1 MTGFQTS
8 PFKLQT
14 SEYLHVEKPFLDQ
27 LRTLGWEVIDQGCQ
41 MIPSD
46 PGTSLRTSFRDLILP
61 KVFAQALRAINVTD
75 DGESWLTDRQLDDLR
90 DQILRQPNRALL
102 EANEAAHT
110 LLLKAQVDTNE
121 VTGEADPVVQ
131 LIDFEHPERNRFHAI
146 NQFRVETPGCVKKF
160 IIPDIVL
167 FVNGLP
173 LVVVEAKI
181 GDATTAN
188 PMYAAFEQ
196 LLRYRNG
203 RPETVAAGLRE
214 GEPRLFF
221 TNVVVIRTCGESC
234 EFGTISGGHEHFHRW
249 RGDGGD
255 PRRAGAR
262 RSQEEMIDGLLEPA
276 VLLDIVRTSTVF
288 MDTDSGRRIKV
299 VSRYQQ
305 YRAARKIVERLRTGT
320 TPEARSGVVWHTQ
333 GSGKSLTMVFVAR
346 MIRASADLQDFKI
359 VLINDRKDLE
369 KQLARTARLI
379 GGRVTVIS
387 STAELREHLSTD
399 ASDLNMVMV
408 HKFSERAET
417 LPSQAAEALT
427 AWGGVPSSETFGV
440 VNNSERI
447 LLMIDEAHR
456 TQSSDLGNNVFEAF
470 PNATRIA
477 FTGTPL
483 ITEQHGTR
491 RTVKRFGD
499 YIDTYKLM
507 DAVHDGTTLQILYEG
522 RTADTALR
530 DRHDFDTKFEDLFGE
545 RSDEEIAA
553 IKKKYGAT
561 GDILEAEQRIGAI
574 ARDLVDHYIDNVLP
588 DGFKAQV
595 VCHSKLAAV
604 RYRKAIREALLER
617 LDRER
622 LRLTPDLELIKRIAF
637 LKAVVVVSADPT
649 NEPALITEAR
659 REAKRWNAVENF
671 CKPFDLEDPD
681 QALTG
686 IAFLIVCD
694 MLLTGFDAPV
704 EQVMYIDKKL
714 REHNLLQAI
723 ARVNRVAPGKERG
736 FIVDYIGLANHLTH
750 ALSIYSETDPED
762 IRQGLKNIL
771 SEMPILEERYR
782 RLVQHFQ
789 SAGVR
794 DIEAFV
800 KGTLS
805 DSQAEMAVVH
815 ASVGAMK
822 DIKRRADFEVFL
834 KVFLQSL
841 NLILP
846 NPAGRRY
853 RGPARRFGYLLRMVK
868 ERFKDDSL
876 DIADAGAKVKALINE
891 HLVELGIDPKIP
903 PIELLS
909 DEFVSHVKKHSGGDP
924 EAKASEM
931 EHAIRKH
938 CTVHL
943 EEDPAFYKRLS
954 EKLEQLI
961 EKYQNNWEALA
972 EGYEEL
978 RKEAL
983 EGRTE
988 TIEGLSREATTFYD
1002 FVVQLAFDGDGPPP
1016 GRRAALKQLMS
1027 AIVERLQGTIDVLDF
1042 WRKPIEVKKLR
1053 GNIDTEILLADI
1065 PQLTEKHERIAVEIV
1080 KLAEK
1085 RHEELVKCKQGRKTT
1100 FPTRSSE
1107 AVGQRLTSSLS
1118 PTAAW
1123 WSAHP
1128 KPLLMN
1134 ALRILSRAS
1143 DSGSTRTSPSGETSM
1158 RPRC

>member
-1 MTGFQTS
+1 
-8 PFKLQT
+8 
-14 SEYLHVEKPFLDQ
+14 
-27 LRTLGWEVIDQGCQ
+27 
-41 MIPSD
+41 
-46 PGTSLRTSFRDLILP
+46 
-61 KVFAQALRAINVTD
+61 
-75 DGESWLTDRQLDDLR
+75 
-90 DQILRQPNRALL
+90 
-102 EANEAAHT
+102 
-110 LLLKAQVDTNE
+110 
-121 VTGEADPVVQ
+121 
-131 LIDFEHPERNRFHAI
+131 
-146 NQFRVETPGCVKKF
+146 
-160 IIPDIVL
+160 
-167 FVNGLP
+167 
-173 LVVVEAKI
+173 
-181 GDATTAN
+181 
-188 PMYAAFEQ
+188 
-196 LLRYRNG
+196 
-203 RPETVAAGLRE
+203 
-214 GEPRLFF
+214 
-221 TNVVVIRTCGESC
+221 
-234 EFGTISGGHEHFHRW
+234 
-249 RGDGGD
+249 
-255 PRRAGAR
+255 
-262 RSQEEMIDGLLEPA
+262 MIDGLLAPA
-276 VLLDIVRTSTVF
+276 TLLDVLRTSTVF

-305 YRAARKIVERLRTGT
+305 YRAARKIVERLRAGA

-346 MIRASADLQDFKI
+346 MIRASVDLQDFKI
-359 VLINDRKDLE
+359 VLVNDRVDLE
-369 KQLARTARLI
+369 QQLARTARLI
-379 GGRVTVIS
+379 GGKVNVIS
-387 STAELREHLSTD
+387 STDELREHLSTD

-408 HKFSERAET
+408 HKFSERKEAP
-417 LPSQAAEALT
+417 PSRVAEAIAT
-427 AWGGVPSSETFGV
+427 YGNFPSGETFGV
-440 VNNSERI
+440 VNTSERI

-456 TQSSDLGNNVFEAF
+456 TQGSDLGDNIFEAF

-507 DAVHDGTTLQILYEG
+507 DAVQDGTTLQILYEG

-530 DRHDFDTKFEDLFGE
+530 DKHDFDTKFEDLFGE
-545 RSDEEIAA
+545 RTEEEILA

-561 GDILEAEQRIGAI
+561 GDILEAEQRIRAI
-574 ARDLVDHYIDNVLP
+574 ARDLVDHYVDNILP

-604 RYRKAIREALLER
+604 RYRKAIREALRER

-622 LRLTPDLELIKRIAF
+622 LRSTPNLKLIRRIDF
-637 LKAVVVVSADPT
+637 LKAVVVVSSDPT
-649 NEPALITEAR
+649 NEPAMITEAR
-659 REAKRWNAVENF
+659 REAKSWNAVENF
-671 CKPFDLEDPD
+671 CKPFDLDDPD
-681 QALTG
+681 EALTG

-723 ARVNRVAPGKERG
+723 ARVNRVETGKERG

-750 ALSIYSETDPED
+750 ALSIYSEVDLED
-762 IRQGLKNIL
+762 IRQGLKSLL

-800 KGTLS
+800 KGKLG
-805 DSQAEMAVVH
+805 DARAEVVVVH
-815 ASVGAMK
+815 AAVGAMK
-822 DIKRRADFEVFL
+822 EIKRRADFEVYL
-834 KVFLQSL
+834 KKFLQSL

-846 NPAGRRY
+846 NSAGHPY
-853 RGPARRFGYLLRMVK
+853 RGAARRFGYLLRMVK
-868 ERFKDDSL
+868 ERYKDDSL

-909 DEFVSHVKKHSGGDP
+909 DGFVAHVKKHSGGDP

-938 CTVHL
+938 CTVHFD
-943 EEDPAFYKRLS
+943 EDPAFYKRLS

-961 EKYQNNWEALA
+961 QQYHNNWEALA

-1002 FVVQLAFDGDGPPP
+1002 YVLELAFDGDDAPKEH
-1016 GRRAALKQLMS
+1016 RAALKRLMS
-1027 AIVERLQGTIDVLDF
+1027 SIVALLQETIDVLDF

-1053 GNIDTEILLADI
+1053 GNIDTEILLAGI
-1065 PQLTEKHERIAVEIV
+1065 PALNDQHERLAVEIV

-1085 RHEELVKCKQGRKTT
+1085 RHEELVK
-1100 FPTRSSE
+1100 
-1107 AVGQRLTSSLS
+1107 
-1118 PTAAW
+1118 
-1123 WSAHP
+1123 
-1128 KPLLMN
+1128 
-1134 ALRILSRAS
+1134 
-1143 DSGSTRTSPSGETSM
+1143 
-1158 RPRC
+1158 